1 MGIGAEKIT
10 TSDIISL
17 TFRCY
22 NPLIH
27 GSQSP
32 MVK

>member
-1 MGIGAEKIT
+1 MWIIAEKIT

-17 TFRCY
+17 VFRCY

-27 GSQSP
+27 SSQATL
-32 MVK
+32 KE